1 MSINVQ
7 KRLIEKGY
15 FPDEMGFWFSA
26 KSFANKISV
35 IESQVSYDKRKI
47 SKCYRFSTPKGQI
60 NRREISLPNPYH
72 YFFLTQEIA
81 GKWNEIEAQY
91 DKSDI
96 SLTRPVF
103 RNGSD
108 RAIVR
113 KYSFEDITSIFLS
126 KSVGARYVLKT
137 DISRYYESIYT
148 HSIPWALH
156 TKPVAKANR
165 KNTLTGNV
173 LDRLSRNLQDGQTKG
188 IPTGQDASLIISEI
202 IGSAMDELIMQD
214 VNCINAFR
222 YVDDYYLFFDSR
234 DEAQKALSKVR
245 EILREFEL
253 QINEE
258 KTGIHEMPKALEPE
272 WISMINS
279 LNIDEDHLISFVNN
293 VYSIM
298 NNYPDDEVLRYAFS
312 RLKRIK
318 IKKNQWT
325 VVEAF
330 LLNSFIYDATAA
342 PLACSILS
350 EFYHRKYGISKN
362 KVLRIVETLI
372 NKMKTQDCE
381 YELLWA
387 LWLCKLLKVKL
398 TDELLGKMKDIT
410 NPLIILVLL
419 FDYRNNSNLDKT
431 NWIEYMVEDEL
442 YGSNWILAYEAL
454 KRGWLPS
461 KNGVNY
467 LQNDDFFKVLSDNNV
482 TFFNTNCRDEWIY
495 GHIEEKWLPMFSP
508 AF

>member
-1 MSINVQ
+1 MAINVQ

-26 KSFANKISV
+26 KSFADAMNVIASQIS
-35 IESQVSYDKRKI
+35 YNKRKI

-60 NRREISLPNPYH
+60 NRREIALPNPYH
-72 YFFLTQEIA
+72 YFFLTKAI
-81 GKWNEIEAQY
+81 GDKWNEIETQY
-91 DKSDI
+91 NKSDI

-103 RNGSD
+103 KNGSE

-126 KSVGARYVLKT
+126 KSVGVRYVLKT

-156 TKPVAKANR
+156 TKEVAKVNR
-165 KNTLTGNV
+165 GDALTGNI
-173 LDRLSRNLQDGQTKG
+173 LDSLLRNLQDGQTKG
-188 IPTGQDASLIISEI
+188 IPIGQDASLIISEI
-202 IGSAMDELIMQD
+202 IGSAMDELIMKD
-214 VNCINAFR
+214 IHCMNAFR
-222 YVDDYYLFFDSR
+222 YVDDYYLFFDNKE
-234 DEAQKALSKVR
+234 EAQKAFVRVR

-253 QINEE
+253 QMNEE
-258 KTGIHEMPKALEPE
+258 KTGIHEMPQALESE
-272 WISMINS
+272 WISEINS
-279 LNIDEDHLISFVNN
+279 LNIDEEHLISFVNN
-293 VYSIM
+293 IYSIM
-298 NNYPDDEVLRYAFS
+298 NEYPNEEVLRYAFS

-318 IKKNQWT
+318 IKKNQWSI
-325 VVEAF
+325 VEAF

-350 EFYHRKYGISKN
+350 KFYHRKYGINKS
-362 KVLRIVETLI
+362 KVLRIVETLL
-372 NKMKTQDCE
+372 NKMKSQDCE

-387 LWLCKLLKVKL
+387 LWLCKLLNVKL
-398 TDELLGKMKDIT
+398 TDALLKKMIDVT
-410 NPLIILVLL
+410 NPLIILILL
-419 FDYRNNSNLDKT
+419 FDYRNNESLDKT
-431 NWIEYMVEDEL
+431 KWMKYMVEDEL
-442 YGSNWILAYEAL
+442 YGPNWILAYEAL

-467 LQNDDFFKVLSDNNV
+467 LENDGFFKALYSNNV
-482 TFFNTNCRDEWIY
+482 SFFNVNCREEWIY

>member
-7 KRLIEKGY
+7 KRLIAKGY

-26 KSFANKISV
+26 EAFASKINI
-35 IESQVSYDKRKI
+35 IETQVSYDKRKM
-47 SKCYRFSTPKGQI
+47 SKCYRISTPKGQL

-72 YFFLTQEIA
+72 YYFLTKEIA
-81 GKWNEIEAQY
+81 AKWNEIETQY

-96 SLTRPVF
+96 SLTRPIF
-103 RNGSD
+103 KNGSD

-113 KYSFEDITSIFLS
+113 KYSFEDITLIFLS
-126 KSVGARYVLKT
+126 KSVGARYILKT

-156 TKPVAKANR
+156 TKEIAKVNR
-165 KNTLTGNV
+165 GDSYTGNK

-202 IGSAMDELIMQD
+202 IGSAMDELIMKD
-214 VNCINAFR
+214 IKCINAFR
-222 YVDDYYLFFDSR
+222 YVDDYYMFFDNK
-234 DEAQKALSKVR
+234 DEAQKALVKVR

-253 QINEE
+253 QMNEE
-258 KTGIHEMPKALEPE
+258 KTGIHEMPQALEPK

-279 LNIDEDHLISFVNN
+279 LSIDENHLISFVNN

-298 NNYPDDEVLRYAFS
+298 NDYPNEEVLRYAFS

-325 VVEAF
+325 IIEAF

-350 EFYHRKYGISKN
+350 EFYHKKYGITKN
-362 KVLRIVETLI
+362 KVLRIIETLF

-387 LWLCKLLKVKL
+387 LWMCKLLNVKL
-398 TDELLGKMKDIT
+398 TDALLRKTKDIT

-431 NWIEYMVEDEL
+431 KWIEYMIEDGL
-442 YGSNWILAYEAL
+442 YGSNWILSYEAL

-467 LQNDDFFKVLSDNNV
+467 LENDEFFKVLYHNNV
-482 TFFNTNCRDEWIY
+482 SFFNVNCRDEWIY

>member
-1 MSINVQ
+1 MALNIQ

-15 FPDEMGFWFSA
+15 FPDEMGFWFSTE
-26 KSFANKISV
+26 SFANKLNV
-35 IESQVSYDKRKI
+35 IGNHVVYDRRKM

-72 YFFLTQEIA
+72 YFFLTKEIA
-81 GKWNEIEAQY
+81 EKWDEIEAHY
-91 DKSDI
+91 SKSEI
-96 SLTRPVF
+96 SLTKPLF

-108 RAIVR
+108 RAIIR
-113 KYSFEDITSIFLS
+113 KYSFEDITSIFLT
-126 KSVGARYVLKT
+126 KSIGARYVLKT

-148 HSIPWALH
+148 HSIPWAMH
-156 TKPVAKANR
+156 TKEVAKNNR
-165 KNTLTGNV
+165 GNSLSGNV
-173 LDRLSRNLQDGQTKG
+173 LDSLSRNLQDGQTKG
-188 IPTGQDASLIISEI
+188 IPIGQDASLIISEI
-202 IGSAMDELIMQD
+202 IGAAMDELIMKNMQ
-214 VNCINAFR
+214 CINAFR
-222 YVDDYYLFFDSR
+222 YIDDYYLFFDNQEDAKKSLAR
-234 DEAQKALSKVR
+234 VR
-245 EILREFEL
+245 EVLREFEL
-253 QINEE
+253 QINET
-258 KTGIHEMPKALEPE
+258 KTGIYEMPQALEPK
-272 WISMINS
+272 WISEING
-279 LNIDEDHLISFVNN
+279 LNIDENHLISFVNN

-298 NNYPDDEVLRYAFS
+298 KAYSDEEVLRYAFS

-318 IKKNQWT
+318 IKKSQWI

-350 EFYHRKYGISKN
+350 EFYHKKYGISN
-362 KVLRIVETLI
+362 GKVFRIVETLL
-372 NKMKTQDCE
+372 NKMGSQDCD

-387 LWLCKLLKVKL
+387 IWLCKLLNIKL
-398 TDELLGKMKDIT
+398 SDELLRKMNNIT

-431 NWIEYMVEDEL
+431 KWIEYMVEEQL

-454 KRGWLPS
+454 KKGWLPS
-461 KNGVNY
+461 KNGINY
-467 LQNDDFFKVLSDNNV
+467 LENDEFFKILSSSNV
-482 TFFNTNCRDEWIY
+482 SFFDENCRDKWIY